1 MRAVPA
7 ALLTAAVTAALAGCG
22 GSPAKETVAVTA
34 TDTACQVAKTQLPGA
49 GTYAFKVTNKGS
61 ETTEVYVYTSAGDK
75 VEEVEHIGPGT
86 SRTLKADLKSGD
98 YQVACK
104 PGEKG
109 DGIRTDIH
117 VG

>member
-1 MRAVPA
+1 MRAVPV
-7 ALLTAAVTAALAGCG
+7 ALLTVTLAGSLAACG
-22 GSPAKETVAVTA
+22 GSPAKQTVAVTA
-34 TDTACQVAKTQLPGA
+34 TDTACQVADTQLSGP
-49 GTYAFKVTNKGS
+49 GTYAFKVTNKGDQ
-61 ETTEVYVYTSAGDK
+61 TTEVYVYTRDGTK

-86 SRTLKADLKSGD
+86 SRTLKAKLDVGD

-117 VG
+117 VR